1 LVLPVCFPNL
11 PSRLREGSGE
21 GVFASRFASELM
33 IDMPSPNPSR
43 KREGDCIRYY
53 AAFTAS
59 KIAAARRLRNN
70 RGASILVAIGSQ
82 GETGC
87 ADWRR

>member
-1 LVLPVCFPNL
+1 M
-11 PSRLREGSGE
+11 PSL
-21 GVFASRFASELM
+21 FADQIP

-43 KREGDCIRYY
+43 KREGDC